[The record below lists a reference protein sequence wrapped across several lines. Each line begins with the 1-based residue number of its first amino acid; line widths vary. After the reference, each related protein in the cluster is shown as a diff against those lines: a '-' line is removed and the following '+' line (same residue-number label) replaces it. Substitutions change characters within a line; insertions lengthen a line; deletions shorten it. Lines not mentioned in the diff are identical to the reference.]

1 MNKVILVGNLKQA
14 PALRHTRQG
23 VPYCAFTV
31 DCARH
36 GRRALWRGAAPTFDG
51 VPCWAWGRVA
61 EDFARGALA
70 CMQVVVEGRLE
81 VVVRRQDGSAHKA
94 VRVHAYRV
102 DTAAN
107 PRSGEMLRFD
117 AAELPF

>member
-31 DCARH
+31 DCARPR
-36 GRRALWRGAAPTFDG
+36 RRALWQGGAPACDA

-70 CMQVVVEGRLE
+70 SMQVVVEGRLE
-81 VVVRRQDGSAHKA
+81 VVVRRQDGGARKT
-94 VRVHAYRV
+94 VRVHAYRI

-107 PRSGEMLRFD
+107 PRSGEALRFD